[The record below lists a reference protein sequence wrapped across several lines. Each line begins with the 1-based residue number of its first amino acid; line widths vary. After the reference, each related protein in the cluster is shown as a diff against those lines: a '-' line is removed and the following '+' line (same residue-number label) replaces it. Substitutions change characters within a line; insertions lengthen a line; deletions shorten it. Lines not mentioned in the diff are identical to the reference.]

1 MNNTNLASIASTM
14 LHPPLHPCQP
24 PVGRFVGLLS
34 RNKGRKHL
42 FRAGTLLKLLL
53 KCAAP
58 GATSAAE
65 RGTVGKIK
73 LNWKLTGQSVA
84 SYNFI
89 IPKAGRG
96 RPSNATG
103 LHADPRSC
111 VSALCF
117 RTALRKGATRAEFCM
132 CEK

>member
-1 MNNTNLASIASTM
+1 MQMATVLLFIGQPLDTNSGASAM
-14 LHPPLHPCQP
+14 
-24 PVGRFVGLLS
+24 
-34 RNKGRKHL
+34 
-42 FRAGTLLKLLL
+42 LL

-117 RTALRKGATRAEFCM
+117 RTALRLSLIHI
-132 CEK
+132 